1 MNWCKKNFIKIKYT
15 QPSKPMQNGYIKRF
29 NHFFREDI
37 LDAY

>member
-1 MNWCKKNFIKIKYT
+1 
-15 QPSKPMQNGYIKRF
+15 MQNGYIKRF